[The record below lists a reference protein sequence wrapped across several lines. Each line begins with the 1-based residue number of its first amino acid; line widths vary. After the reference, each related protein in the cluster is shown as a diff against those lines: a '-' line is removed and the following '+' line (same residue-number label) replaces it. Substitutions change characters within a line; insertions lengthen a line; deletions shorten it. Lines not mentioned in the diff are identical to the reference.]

1 MDETDQRLIAA
12 LRRDGRA
19 TLSDLA
25 SALGLS
31 RATIRARME
40 RLSQSGEITGF
51 TVLTRSGGSAAP
63 VRGMMMIG
71 IEGRGTDRI
80 LTRLTGISAI
90 QAVHTTNGR
99 WDLIAEIGTATLE
112 DFDAIL
118 AQIRRFEGVTS
129 SETNLL
135 LTTRKSGR

>member
-80 LTRLTGISAI
+80 LARLTGISAI

-99 WDLIAEIGTATLE
+99 WDLIAEIGTATLD

>member
-80 LTRLTGISAI
+80 LARLTGISAI